1 MAFVGYPICAPP
13 AEWRVIVVLPSQPLA
28 TSKAR
33 AMLPDYYQR
42 ADVVA
47 NIQSATLL
55 GLAFAQARGDLLR
68 IAMQD
73 RIHQPYRTPFCPL
86 LPRLLPLAGEYGI
99 LGAAL
104 SGAGPSVLVVVESEE
119 SLPQAEAAIRQ
130 ALKEMT
136 EPELKLCR
144 FELAGA
150 SQSYEAARL
159 KR

>member
-1 MAFVGYPICAPP
+1 
-13 AEWRVIVVLPSQPLA
+13 VVLPSEPLA

-33 AMLPDYYQR
+33 AMLPDCYPR

-47 NIQSATLL
+47 NIQSAALL

-73 RIHQPYRTPFCPL
+73 RIHQPYRAPFCTL
-86 LPRLLPLAGEYGI
+86 LPQLLPLAGEHGI

-104 SGAGPSVLVVVESEE
+104 SGAGPSVLVIVGSAESVPEA
-119 SLPQAEAAIRQ
+119 SAAIR
-130 ALKEMT
+130 AAMHGVT

-144 FELAGA
+144 FEPVGA
-150 SQSYEAARL
+150 NQSYETAL
-159 KR
+159 PF